1 MGSLLE
7 KNNGLH
13 VLLILYVFI
22 SIDYVTLLI
31 LFFHFPIRLY
41 EVTRFSLEMGV
52 LTAAWAQV
60 YVINP
65 ESRPNEMQR
74 SSYRVDSTS

>member
-1 MGSLLE
+1 MY
-7 KNNGLH
+7 
-13 VLLILYVFI
+13 LIHFNL
-22 SIDYVTLLI
+22 LLI

-41 EVTRFSLEMGV
+41 EVASFSLEMGV
-52 LTAAWAQV
+52 LMAVWAQV